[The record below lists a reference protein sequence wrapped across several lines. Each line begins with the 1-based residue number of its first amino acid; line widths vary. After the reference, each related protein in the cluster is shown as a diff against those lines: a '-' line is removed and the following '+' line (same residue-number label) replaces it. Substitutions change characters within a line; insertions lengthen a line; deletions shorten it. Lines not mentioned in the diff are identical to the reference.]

1 MKKYIFSVLMAAMAV
16 FTFSSCEDVPAP
28 YGTPNQPSTPSTPE
42 VSTDGTEAN
51 PYTVTDAKTV
61 GSGTGVFVKGYIVGF
76 IPDKSL
82 NEAVFSAKNAVA
94 VNVIIAAS
102 ADETDVNKCMPVQLP
117 VGDIRTAINLKDNAA
132 NLGQEVLLCG
142 NLDSYFGIIGVKSTS
157 YAKIGSKEMG
167 KKPGSETGP
176 TGEAK
181 GTGTEADPFNSVA
194 AYNEAVKLAA
204 GSTTDQ
210 EYYIKGKLISFVPG
224 KSDTGEFNSSFGN
237 ASFMIADDETSTQF
251 YIFRTYYFGG
261 EKWKEGN
268 TQLKVGDEVVIC
280 SKLTNYNGTLETAQG
295 GKLISINGKSGSVT
309 PTPDPTPDA
318 GDGMTATAITKNK
331 QGTVELSS
339 NGYGNQKTDNEA
351 SWYTWTYDGV
361 TYKAARLCISAGT
374 NGQGL
379 QLQGDASDVAKQGFL
394 FNSTEFAKEIKT
406 ITLYLSTKAT
416 FTFAPSYSLYAAT
429 TANGRDTQ
437 VKGTSTNATDGDWK
451 TYTEVYD
458 LSSYNTKF
466 FTLLNNT
473 KGAVYIEKIEV
484 TLK

>member
-28 YGTPNQPSTPSTPE
+28 YGTPNQPSTPDTPE

-61 GSGTGVFVKGYIVGF
+61 GSGTNVFVKGYIVGF

-82 NEAVFSAKNAVA
+82 SEAVFSAKNAVNL
-94 VNVIIAAS
+94 NVIIAAS

-117 VGDIRTAINLKDNAA
+117 AGDIRTAVNLKDNAA

-142 NLDSYFGIIGVKSTS
+142 NIESYFGAIGVKSTS
-157 YAKIGSKEMG
+157 YAKIGSKEVG
-167 KKPGSETGP
+167 KKPGSTTPETP
-176 TGEAK
+176 STGKGSASEPYTIAEAITAIKAGAPSYEVYVK
-181 GTGTEADPFNSVA
+181 GT
-194 AYNEAVKLAA
+194 
-204 GSTTDQ
+204 
-210 EYYIKGKLISFVPG
+210 ISKV
-224 KSDTGEFNSSFGN
+224 
-237 ASFMIADDETSTQF
+237 
-251 YIFRTYYFGG
+251 TYYSATYKSLSYNLVDAGATDVLEVFSGKG
-261 EKWKEGN
+261 LNGADFAAKED
-268 TQLKVGDEVVIC
+268 LKVGQVVVVKGIIKAFTKNE
-280 SKLTNYNGTLETAQG
+280 STIYEIDKNSTI
-295 GKLISINGKSGSVT
+295 ISIEGEGTVT
-309 PTPDPTPDA
+309 PTPDPTPDT

-339 NGYGNQKTDNEA
+339 NGYGEQKTDNEA

-379 QLQGDASDVAKQGFL
+379 QLQGNASTVTSQGFL
-394 FNSTEFAKEIKT
+394 FNATEFAKEIKT
-406 ITLYLSTKAT
+406 VTLYLSTKAT
-416 FTFAPSYSLYAAT
+416 STYAPSYSLYAAKA
-429 TANGRDTQ
+429 ANGRDTK
-437 VKGTSTNATDGDWK
+437 VTGTSTNATEGDWK

-466 FTLLNNT
+466 FTLFNNT
-473 KGAVYIEKIEV
+473 TGALYIEKIEV

>member
-28 YGTPNQPSTPSTPE
+28 YGTPNQPSTPDTPE

-82 NEAVFSAKNAVA
+82 NEAVFSAEKAVNL
-94 VNVIIAAS
+94 NVIIAAS

-117 VGDIRTAINLKDNAA
+117 AGDIRTAVNLKDNAA

-142 NLDSYFGIIGVKSTS
+142 NIESYFGAIGVKSTS
-157 YAKIGSKEMG
+157 YAKIGSKEVG
-167 KKPGSETGP
+167 KKPGSTTPETP
-176 TGEAK
+176 STGKGSASEPYTIAEAITAIKAGAPSYEVYVK
-181 GTGTEADPFNSVA
+181 GT
-194 AYNEAVKLAA
+194 
-204 GSTTDQ
+204 
-210 EYYIKGKLISFVPG
+210 ISKV
-224 KSDTGEFNSSFGN
+224 
-237 ASFMIADDETSTQF
+237 
-251 YIFRTYYFGG
+251 TYYSATYKSLSYNLVDASATDVLEVFSGKG
-261 EKWKEGN
+261 LNGADFAAKED
-268 TQLKVGDEVVIC
+268 LKVGQVVVVKGIIKAFTKNE
-280 SKLTNYNGTLETAQG
+280 STIYEIDKNSTI
-295 GKLISINGKSGSVT
+295 ISIEGEGTVT
-309 PTPDPTPDA
+309 PTPDPTPDT

-339 NGYGNQKTDNEA
+339 NGYGEQKTDNEA

-379 QLQGDASDVAKQGFL
+379 QLQGNASTVTSQGFL
-394 FNSTEFAKEIKT
+394 FNATEFAKEIKT
-406 ITLYLSTKAT
+406 VTLYLSTKAT
-416 FTFAPSYSLYAAT
+416 STYAPSYSLYAAKA
-429 TANGRDTQ
+429 ANGRDTK
-437 VKGTSTNATDGDWK
+437 VTGTSTNATEGDWK

-466 FTLLNNT
+466 FTLFNNT
-473 KGAVYIEKIEV
+473 TGALYIEKIEV

>member
-28 YGTPNQPSTPSTPE
+28 YGTPNQPSTPDTPE

-61 GSGTGVFVKGYIVGF
+61 GSGTNVFVKGYIVGF

-82 NEAVFSAKNAVA
+82 SEAVFSAEKAVNL
-94 VNVIIAAS
+94 NVIIAAS

-117 VGDIRTAINLKDNAA
+117 AGDIRTAVNLKDNAA

-142 NLDSYFGIIGVKSTS
+142 NIESYFGAIGVKSTS
-157 YAKIGSKEMG
+157 YAKIGSKEVG
-167 KKPGSETGP
+167 KKPGSTTPETP
-176 TGEAK
+176 STGKGSASEPYTIAEAITAIKAGAPSYEVYVK
-181 GTGTEADPFNSVA
+181 GT
-194 AYNEAVKLAA
+194 
-204 GSTTDQ
+204 
-210 EYYIKGKLISFVPG
+210 ISKV
-224 KSDTGEFNSSFGN
+224 
-237 ASFMIADDETSTQF
+237 
-251 YIFRTYYFGG
+251 TYYNATYKSLSYNLVDAGATDVLEVFSGKG
-261 EKWKEGN
+261 LNGADFAAKED
-268 TQLKVGDEVVIC
+268 LKVGQVVVVKGIIKAFTKNE
-280 SKLTNYNGTLETAQG
+280 STIYEIDKNSTI
-295 GKLISINGKSGSVT
+295 ISIEGEGTVT
-309 PTPDPTPDA
+309 PTPDTTPDT

-339 NGYGNQKTDNEA
+339 NGYGEQKTDNEA

-361 TYKAARLCISAGT
+361 TYKAAKLCISAGT

-379 QLQGDASDVAKQGFL
+379 QLQGEASDVAKQGFL

-416 FTFAPSYSLYAAT
+416 STFAPSYSLYAAKK
-429 TANGRDTQ
+429 ANGRDTQ

>member
-28 YGTPNQPSTPSTPE
+28 YGTPNQPSTPDTPE

-61 GSGTGVFVKGYIVGF
+61 GSGTNVFVKGYIVGF

-82 NEAVFSAKNAVA
+82 SEAVFSAKNAVNL
-94 VNVIIAAS
+94 NVIIAAS

-117 VGDIRTAINLKDNAA
+117 AGDIRTAVNLKDNAA

-142 NLDSYFGIIGVKSTS
+142 NIESYFGAIGVKSTS
-157 YAKIGSKEMG
+157 YAKIGSKEVG
-167 KKPGSETGP
+167 KKPGSTTPETP
-176 TGEAK
+176 STGKGSASEPYTIAEAITAIKAGAPSYEVYVK
-181 GTGTEADPFNSVA
+181 GT
-194 AYNEAVKLAA
+194 
-204 GSTTDQ
+204 
-210 EYYIKGKLISFVPG
+210 ISKV
-224 KSDTGEFNSSFGN
+224 
-237 ASFMIADDETSTQF
+237 
-251 YIFRTYYFGG
+251 TYYNATYKSLSYNLVDAGATDVLEVFSGKG
-261 EKWKEGN
+261 LNGADFAAKED
-268 TQLKVGDEVVIC
+268 LKAGQIVVVKGIIKAFTKNE
-280 SKLTNYNGTLETAQG
+280 STIYEIDKNSTI
-295 GKLISINGKSGSVT
+295 ISIEGEGTVT
-309 PTPDPTPDA
+309 PTPDPTPDT

-339 NGYGNQKTDNEA
+339 NGYGEQKTDNEA

-379 QLQGDASDVAKQGFL
+379 QLQGNASTVTSQGFL
-394 FNSTEFAKEIKT
+394 FNATEFAKEIKT
-406 ITLYLSTKAT
+406 VTLYLSTKAT
-416 FTFAPSYSLYAAT
+416 STYAPSYSLYAAKA
-429 TANGRDTQ
+429 ANGRDTK
-437 VKGTSTNATDGDWK
+437 VTGTSTNATEGDWK

-466 FTLLNNT
+466 FTLFNNT
-473 KGAVYIEKIEV
+473 TGALYIEKIEV

>member
-28 YGTPNQPSTPSTPE
+28 YGTPNQPSTPDTPE

-61 GSGTGVFVKGYIVGF
+61 GSGTDVFVKGYIVGF

-82 NEAVFSAKNAVA
+82 SEAVFSAEKAVNL
-94 VNVIIAAS
+94 NVIIATS

-117 VGDIRTAINLKDNAA
+117 AGDIRTAVNLKDNAA

-142 NLDSYFGIIGVKSTS
+142 NLESYFGAIGVKSTS
-157 YAKIGSKEMG
+157 YAKIGSKEVG

-176 TGEAK
+176 IGEAK

-210 EYYIKGKLISFVPG
+210 EYYIKGKLIKFVPG

-261 EKWKEGN
+261 EKWKEGD
-268 TQLKVGDEVVIC
+268 TQLKVGDEVVVC
-280 SKLTNYNGTLETAQG
+280 GKLTNYNGILETAQG
-295 GKLISINGKSGSVT
+295 GKLISINGKGGSVT

-318 GDGMTATAITKNK
+318 GDGMTSSAIISGKTSTEDLPTNA
-331 QGTVELSS
+331 
-339 NGYGNQKTDNEA
+339 YGSQSTENESTWYSWKYDNVA
-351 SWYTWTYDGV
+351 YTGAKIC
-361 TYKAARLCISAGT
+361 KAPDT
-374 NGQGL
+374 NGGGI
-379 QLQGDASDVAKQGFL
+379 QLQGSATDATKQGFF
-394 FNSTEFAKEIKT
+394 FNTTAFSKDIKSIT
-406 ITLYLSTKAT
+406 IVVRGASKYATPTIFNVYEGSEAHPTTNAIEGKYTKAT
-416 FTFAPSYSLYAAT
+416 EGDFNIFTMTYDFSAVSSKYFTVWNNAVGVLYI
-429 TANGRDTQ
+429 DKL
-437 VKGTSTNATDGDWK
+437 V
-451 TYTEVYD
+451 
-458 LSSYNTKF
+458 
-466 FTLLNNT
+466 
-473 KGAVYIEKIEV
+473 V

>member
-28 YGTPNQPSTPSTPE
+28 YGTPNQPSTPDTPE

-61 GSGTGVFVKGYIVGF
+61 GSGTNVFVKGYIVGF

-82 NEAVFSAKNAVA
+82 SEAVFSAEKAVNL
-94 VNVIIAAS
+94 NVIIAAS

-117 VGDIRTAINLKDNAA
+117 AGDIRTAVNLKDNVA

-142 NLDSYFGIIGVKSTS
+142 NIESYFGAIGVKSTS
-157 YAKIGSKEMG
+157 YAKIGSKEVG

-210 EYYIKGKLISFVPG
+210 EYYIKGKLIKFVPG
-224 KSDTGEFNSSFGN
+224 KNDTGEFNSSFGN

-261 EKWKEGN
+261 EKWKEGD
-268 TQLKVGDEVVIC
+268 TQLKVGDEVVVC

-295 GKLISINGKSGSVT
+295 GKLISINGKGGSVT
-309 PTPDPTPDA
+309 PTPDPTPDTGNGTVVIDQEKKTTTLENSSVETGESVTFDFTA
-318 GDGMTATAITKNK
+318 QNYENGKETGTITLTDGTTIAFEANGETNSPKYYTSGTAIRVYKNNKIVITGSQKIAKIVFNCTNPSTSTK
-331 QGTVELSS
+331 
-339 NGYGNQKTDNEA
+339 
-351 SWYTWTYDGV
+351 DGV
-361 TYKAARLCISAGT
+361 TTTTYYTGNETATVSFSGNTVTYTNVFTGT
-374 NGQGL
+374 SGG
-379 QLQGDASDVAKQGFL
+379 G
-394 FNSTEFAKEIKT
+394 
-406 ITLYLSTKAT
+406 
-416 FTFAPSYSLYAAT
+416 
-429 TANGRDTQ
+429 TQ
-437 VKGTSTNATDGDWK
+437 VRLKSI
-451 TYTEVYD
+451 EIVYA
-458 LSSYNTKF
+458 K
-466 FTLLNNT
+466 
-473 KGAVYIEKIEV
+473 
-484 TLK
+484 

>member
-28 YGTPNQPSTPSTPE
+28 YGTPNQPSTPDTPE

-61 GSGTGVFVKGYIVGF
+61 GSGTDVFVKGYIVGF

-82 NEAVFSAKNAVA
+82 SEAVFSAEKAVNL
-94 VNVIIAAS
+94 NVIIAAS

-117 VGDIRTAINLKDNAA
+117 AGDIRTAVNLKDNAA

-142 NLDSYFGIIGVKSTS
+142 NLESYFGVIGVKSTS
-157 YAKIGSKEMG
+157 YAKIGSKEVG
-167 KKPGSETGP
+167 KKPGSTTPETP
-176 TGEAK
+176 STGKGSASEPYTIAEAITAIKAGAPSYEVYVK
-181 GTGTEADPFNSVA
+181 GKISEVGYFNETYKSLT
-194 AYNEAVKLAA
+194 YNLVDE
-204 GSTTDQ
+204 GSTDFLQ
-210 EYYIKGKLISFVPG
+210 VYSGKGKDG
-224 KSDTGEFNSSFGN
+224 
-237 ASFMIADDETSTQF
+237 ADFTS
-251 YIFRTYYFGG
+251 
-261 EKWKEGN
+261 KED
-268 TQLKVGDEVVIC
+268 LKVGQIVVVKGIIKAFTKNE
-280 SKLTNYNGTLETAQG
+280 STIYEIDKNSTI
-295 GKLISINGKSGSVT
+295 ISIEGEGTVT

-339 NGYGNQKTDNEA
+339 NGYGDQKTDKEA

-361 TYKAARLCISAGT
+361 TYKAAKLCISAGT

-379 QLQGDASDVAKQGFL
+379 QLQGNASTVTSQGFL
-394 FNSTEFAKEIKT
+394 FNETEFAKEIKNV
-406 ITLYLSTKAT
+406 TLYLSTKAT
-416 FTFAPSYSLYAAT
+416 STYAPSYSLYAAKA
-429 TANGRDTQ
+429 ANGRDTK
-437 VKGTSTNATDGDWK
+437 VTGTSTNATEGDWK

-466 FTLLNNT
+466 FTLFNNT
-473 KGAVYIEKIEV
+473 TGALYIEKIEV

>member
-28 YGTPNQPSTPSTPE
+28 YGTPNQPSTPDTPE

-61 GSGTGVFVKGYIVGF
+61 GSGTDVFVKGYIVGF

-82 NEAVFSAKNAVA
+82 SEAVFSAEKAVNL
-94 VNVIIAAS
+94 NVIIAAS

-117 VGDIRTAINLKDNAA
+117 AGDIRTAVNLKDNAA

-142 NLDSYFGIIGVKSTS
+142 NIESYFGAIGVKSTS
-157 YAKIGSKEMG
+157 YAKIGSKEVG

-176 TGEAK
+176 IGEAK

-210 EYYIKGKLISFVPG
+210 EYYIKGKLIKFVPG

-261 EKWKEGN
+261 EKWKEGD
-268 TQLKVGDEVVIC
+268 TQLKVGDEVVVC
-280 SKLTNYNGTLETAQG
+280 GKLTNYNGILETAQG
-295 GKLISINGKSGSVT
+295 GKLISINGKGGSVT
-309 PTPDPTPDA
+309 PTPDPTPDT
-318 GDGMTATAITKNK
+318 GDGMTSTVITNNK
-331 QGTVELSS
+331 QGTVELVS
-339 NGYGNQKTDNEA
+339 NGYGKQDTNDEST
-351 SWYTWTYDGV
+351 WYTWTYDGV
-361 TYKAARLCISAGT
+361 TYKGAKLAIS
-374 NGQGL
+374 NGKYGKGL
-379 QLQGDASDVAKQGFL
+379 QLSGNANDAAKQGFL
-394 FNSTEFAKEIKT
+394 FNSTEFTKEIKT
-406 ITLYLSTKAT
+406 VTLYLSAT
-416 FTFAPSYSLYAAT
+416 ATYAYAPSYSLYAAT
-429 TANGRDTQ
+429 AANGRDSKVT
-437 VKGTSTNATDGDWK
+437 GTSTNTVEGDWK

-466 FTLLNNT
+466 FTLFNNT
-473 KGAVYIEKIEV
+473 TGALYIKKIEV

>member
-28 YGTPNQPSTPSTPE
+28 YGTPNQPSTPDTPE

-61 GSGTGVFVKGYIVGF
+61 GSGTNVFVKGYIVGF

-82 NEAVFSAKNAVA
+82 SEAVFSAKNAVNL
-94 VNVIIAAS
+94 NVIIAAS

-117 VGDIRTAINLKDNAA
+117 AGDIRTAVNLKDNEA

-142 NLDSYFGIIGVKSTS
+142 NIESYFGAIGVKSTS
-157 YAKIGSKEMG
+157 YAKIGSKEVG
-167 KKPGSETGP
+167 KKPGSTTPETP
-176 TGEAK
+176 STGKGSASEPYTIAEAITAIKAGAPSYEVYVK
-181 GTGTEADPFNSVA
+181 GT
-194 AYNEAVKLAA
+194 
-204 GSTTDQ
+204 
-210 EYYIKGKLISFVPG
+210 ISKV
-224 KSDTGEFNSSFGN
+224 
-237 ASFMIADDETSTQF
+237 
-251 YIFRTYYFGG
+251 TYYNATYKSLSYNLVDAGATDVLEVFSGKG
-261 EKWKEGN
+261 LNGADFAAKED
-268 TQLKVGDEVVIC
+268 LKVGQVVVVKGIIKAFTKNE
-280 SKLTNYNGTLETAQG
+280 STIYEIDKNSTI
-295 GKLISINGKSGSVT
+295 ISIEGEGTVT
-309 PTPDPTPDA
+309 PTPDPTPDT

-339 NGYGNQKTDNEA
+339 NGYGEQKTDNEA

-379 QLQGDASDVAKQGFL
+379 QLQGNASTVTSQGFL
-394 FNSTEFAKEIKT
+394 FNATEFAKEIKT
-406 ITLYLSTKAT
+406 VTLYLSTKAT
-416 FTFAPSYSLYAAT
+416 STYAPSYSLYAAKA
-429 TANGRDTQ
+429 ANGRDTK
-437 VKGTSTNATDGDWK
+437 VTGTSTNATEGDWK

-466 FTLLNNT
+466 FTLFNNT
-473 KGAVYIEKIEV
+473 TGALYIEKIEV

>member
-28 YGTPNQPSTPSTPE
+28 YGTPNQPSTPDTPE

-61 GSGTGVFVKGYIVGF
+61 GSGTNVFVKGYIVGF

-82 NEAVFSAKNAVA
+82 SEAVFSAEKAVNL
-94 VNVIIAAS
+94 NVIIAAS

-117 VGDIRTAINLKDNAA
+117 AGDIRTAVNLKDNAA

-142 NLDSYFGIIGVKSTS
+142 NIESYFGAIGVKSTS
-157 YAKIGSKEMG
+157 YAKIGSKEVG
-167 KKPGSETGP
+167 KKPGSTTPETP
-176 TGEAK
+176 STGKGSASEPYTIAEAITAIKAGAPSYEVYVK
-181 GTGTEADPFNSVA
+181 GT
-194 AYNEAVKLAA
+194 
-204 GSTTDQ
+204 
-210 EYYIKGKLISFVPG
+210 ISKV
-224 KSDTGEFNSSFGN
+224 
-237 ASFMIADDETSTQF
+237 
-251 YIFRTYYFGG
+251 TYYNATYKSLSYNLVDAGATDVLEVFSGKG
-261 EKWKEGN
+261 LNGADFAAKED
-268 TQLKVGDEVVIC
+268 LKVGQVVVVKGIIKAFTKNE
-280 SKLTNYNGTLETAQG
+280 STIYEIDKNSTI
-295 GKLISINGKSGSVT
+295 ISIEGEGTVT
-309 PTPDPTPDA
+309 PTPDPTPDT
-318 GDGMTATAITKNK
+318 GDGMTATAITNNK
-331 QGTVELSS
+331 QGTVVLTSK
-339 NGYGNQKTDNEA
+339 GYGEQKTDNEA

-361 TYKAARLCISAGT
+361 TYKAAKLCISAGT

-379 QLQGDASDVAKQGFL
+379 QLQGEASDVAKQGFL

-416 FTFAPSYSLYAAT
+416 STFAPSYSLYAAK
-429 TANGRDTQ
+429 TANGRDTK

>member
-28 YGTPNQPSTPSTPE
+28 YGTPNQPSTPDTPE

-61 GSGTGVFVKGYIVGF
+61 GSGTNVFVKGYIVGF

-82 NEAVFSAKNAVA
+82 SEAVFSAKNAVNL
-94 VNVIIAAS
+94 NVIIAAS

-117 VGDIRTAINLKDNAA
+117 AGDIRTAVNLKDNAA

-142 NLDSYFGIIGVKSTS
+142 NIESYFGAIGVKSTS
-157 YAKIGSKEMG
+157 YAKIGSKEVG
-167 KKPGSETGP
+167 KKPGSTTPETP
-176 TGEAK
+176 STGKGSASEPYTIAEAITAIKAGAPSYEVYVK
-181 GTGTEADPFNSVA
+181 GT
-194 AYNEAVKLAA
+194 
-204 GSTTDQ
+204 
-210 EYYIKGKLISFVPG
+210 ISKV
-224 KSDTGEFNSSFGN
+224 
-237 ASFMIADDETSTQF
+237 
-251 YIFRTYYFGG
+251 TYYNATYKSLSYNLVDAGATDVLEVFSGKG
-261 EKWKEGN
+261 LNGADFAAKED
-268 TQLKVGDEVVIC
+268 LKVGQVVVVKGIIKAFTKNE
-280 SKLTNYNGTLETAQG
+280 STIYEIDKNSTI
-295 GKLISINGKSGSVT
+295 ISIEGEGTVT
-309 PTPDPTPDA
+309 PTPDPTPDT

-339 NGYGNQKTDNEA
+339 NGYGEQKTDNEA

-361 TYKAARLCISAGT
+361 TYKAAKLCISAGT

-379 QLQGDASDVAKQGFL
+379 QLQGEASDVAKQGFL
-394 FNSTEFAKEIKT
+394 FNATEFAKEIKT
-406 ITLYLSTKAT
+406 VTLYLSTKAT
-416 FTFAPSYSLYAAT
+416 STYAPSYSLYAAKA
-429 TANGRDTQ
+429 ANGRDTK
-437 VKGTSTNATDGDWK
+437 VTGTSTNATEGGWK

-466 FTLLNNT
+466 FTLFNNT
-473 KGAVYIEKIEV
+473 TGALYIEKIEV

>member
-28 YGTPNQPSTPSTPE
+28 YGTPNQPSTPDTPE

-82 NEAVFSAKNAVA
+82 NEAVFSAEKAVNL
-94 VNVIIAAS
+94 NVIIAAS

-117 VGDIRTAINLKDNAA
+117 AGDIRTAVNLKDNAA

-142 NLDSYFGIIGVKSTS
+142 NIESYFGAIGVKSTS
-157 YAKIGSKEMG
+157 YAKIGSKEVG
-167 KKPGSETGP
+167 KKPGSTTPETP
-176 TGEAK
+176 STGKGSASEPYTIAEAITAIKAGAPSYEVYVK
-181 GTGTEADPFNSVA
+181 GTISKVTY
-194 AYNEAVKLAA
+194 YNATYKSLSYNLVDA
-204 GSTTDQ
+204 GSTDVL
-210 EYYIKGKLISFVPG
+210 EVFSGKGLNG
-224 KSDTGEFNSSFGN
+224 
-237 ASFMIADDETSTQF
+237 ADF
-251 YIFRTYYFGG
+251 AA
-261 EKWKEGN
+261 KED
-268 TQLKVGDEVVIC
+268 LKVGQVVVVKGIIKAFTKNE
-280 SKLTNYNGTLETAQG
+280 STIYEIDKNSTI
-295 GKLISINGKSGSVT
+295 ISIEGEGTVT
-309 PTPDPTPDA
+309 PTPDPTPDT
-318 GDGMTATAITKNK
+318 GDGMTATAITNNK

-339 NGYGNQKTDNEA
+339 NGYGEQKTDNEA

-361 TYKAARLCISAGT
+361 TYKAAKLCISAGT

-379 QLQGDASDVAKQGFL
+379 QLQGNASTVTSQGFL
-394 FNSTEFAKEIKT
+394 FNATEFAKEIKT
-406 ITLYLSTKAT
+406 VTLYLSTKAT
-416 FTFAPSYSLYAAT
+416 STYAPSYSLYAAKA
-429 TANGRDTQ
+429 ANGRDTK
-437 VKGTSTNATDGDWK
+437 VTGTSTNATEGGWK

-466 FTLLNNT
+466 FTLFNNT
-473 KGAVYIEKIEV
+473 TGALYIEKIEV

>member
-28 YGTPNQPSTPSTPE
+28 YGTPNQPSTPDTPE

-82 NEAVFSAKNAVA
+82 NEAVFSAEKAVNL
-94 VNVIIAAS
+94 NVIIAAS

-117 VGDIRTAINLKDNAA
+117 AGDIRTAVNLKDNAA

-142 NLDSYFGIIGVKSTS
+142 NIESYFGAIGVKSTS
-157 YAKIGSKEMG
+157 YAKIGSKEVG
-167 KKPGSETGP
+167 KKPGSTTPETP
-176 TGEAK
+176 STGKGSASEPYTIAEAITAIKAGAPSYEVYVK
-181 GTGTEADPFNSVA
+181 GT
-194 AYNEAVKLAA
+194 
-204 GSTTDQ
+204 
-210 EYYIKGKLISFVPG
+210 ISKV
-224 KSDTGEFNSSFGN
+224 
-237 ASFMIADDETSTQF
+237 
-251 YIFRTYYFGG
+251 TYYSATYKSLSYNLVDAGATDVLEVFSGKG
-261 EKWKEGN
+261 LNGADFAAKED
-268 TQLKVGDEVVIC
+268 LKVGQVVVVKGIIKAFTKNE
-280 SKLTNYNGTLETAQG
+280 STIYEIDKNSTI
-295 GKLISINGKSGSVT
+295 ISIEGEGTVT
-309 PTPDPTPDA
+309 PTPDPTPDT

-339 NGYGNQKTDNEA
+339 NGYGKQDTNDEST
-351 SWYTWTYDGV
+351 WYTWTYDGV

-379 QLQGDASDVAKQGFL
+379 QLQGNASTVTSQGFL
-394 FNSTEFAKEIKT
+394 FNATEFAKEIKT
-406 ITLYLSTKAT
+406 VTLYLSTKAT
-416 FTFAPSYSLYAAT
+416 STYAPSYSLYAAKA
-429 TANGRDTQ
+429 ANGRDTK
-437 VKGTSTNATDGDWK
+437 VTGTSTNATEGDWK

-466 FTLLNNT
+466 FTLFNNT
-473 KGAVYIEKIEV
+473 TGALYIEKIEV